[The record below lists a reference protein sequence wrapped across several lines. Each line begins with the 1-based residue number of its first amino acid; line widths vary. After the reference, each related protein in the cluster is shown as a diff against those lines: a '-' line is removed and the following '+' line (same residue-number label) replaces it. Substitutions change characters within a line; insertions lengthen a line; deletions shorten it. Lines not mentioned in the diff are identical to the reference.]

1 MADNK
6 TSAGAGLDALADDT
20 PARLY
25 LIDGSGF
32 IFRAYHSSPLDAFK
46 RSDGVHTNAVNG
58 YVNMLLKMIDRAHD
72 DGALDYMAVI
82 FDASRK
88 TFRNDI
94 YPEYKANRDEP
105 PEELR
110 PQFQLVR
117 DATVAFG
124 LPAIQLAGYEAD
136 DLIATY
142 AREAEAQ
149 GIETV
154 VVSSDKDLMQLVRGR
169 VKMFDP
175 MKDLVIGEDEVM
187 DKFGVTP
194 DKVVDVQSLA
204 GDSTDNVPGVPGIGV
219 KTAALLINE
228 YGDLDTLLDRAEE
241 IKQNKRRENLIEFA
255 DLARVSRDL
264 VRLKDDVE
272 TDHEIADF
280 ALKDPDPAT
289 VVEFL
294 QAMEFRTLTQRV
306 ESRFVAHGLIDA
318 AQTQAAQAAEAPTD
332 DEYELVQ
339 DEETL
344 AAWIAGARD
353 AGVVAFD
360 TETTSLNA
368 MRAQLVGYSLSY
380 APGRACYVPV
390 GHVEPEAEVEELDL
404 LGEPVADSEKANG
417 KSGGKSNGKSNGALK
432 QIDLARALKP
442 LKDLLED
449 PSVLKVAHNAKYDLL
464 VLTRAVEKHLPGE
477 APLAAVAIDD
487 TMLLSYV
494 LDGGRNKHGL
504 DDLTFRHLERENI
517 KFEAVV
523 GKGKNKITFAE
534 VPLDKALDYAAEDAD
549 VTGRLHSRF
558 KPRLPGERMTAV
570 YETIERPLVPV
581 IVAMERAG
589 IKADAETLV
598 DLSKDFAKRM
608 ATLEKKAHKVAGEE
622 FNVGSPK
629 QLGEI
634 LYDKLG
640 IEGGKKGKTGA
651 WTTSADVL
659 DELAAQG
666 HELPQVILDWRQVQK
681 LKSTYA
687 DALVEQIHPE
697 TGRVHTSYGMAIAQT
712 GRLSSNDPNLQ
723 NIPVRTEEGRKI
735 RAAFIADKGNKL
747 VSLDYSQIELRVVA
761 HVAGEEA
768 LIAAFQDGQD
778 IHAMTASQVFD
789 VPVEGMDPMVR
800 RNAKAINFGI
810 IYGISAFGLA
820 RNLGIE
826 RSEAGA
832 YIKAYF
838 ERYPAIKEY
847 MDATK
852 AFAHEAGFVETIFG
866 RRIYLTG
873 IQDKNQAVRGF
884 AERQAINAP
893 IQGAAADIIKRAM
906 IRVPDALA
914 KHKLSSTMLLQV
926 HDELL
931 FEAPDG
937 EVDELIEVICDV
949 MEGAAA
955 PVVNMAVPL
964 VADAGIGDTWDE
976 AH

>member
-1 MADNK
+1 MAEK
-6 TSAGAGLDALADDT
+6 KKAGAGNGNAS
-20 PARLY
+20 PERLY

-32 IFRAYHSSPLDAFK
+32 IFRAFHSSPLDAFK
-46 RSDGVHTNAVNG
+46 RSDGIHTNAVNG
-58 YVNMLLKMIDRAHD
+58 YCNLLLKMIDRAHD

-82 FDASRK
+82 FDAKRK
-88 TFRNDI
+88 NFRNDI

-117 DATVAFG
+117 DATEAFG
-124 LPAIQLAGYEAD
+124 LPAIVMEGYEAD

-142 AREAEAQ
+142 AREAVAQ

-154 VVSSDKDLMQLVRGR
+154 VVSSDKDLMQLVRDG
-169 VKMFDP
+169 VSMFDP
-175 MKDLVIGEDEVM
+175 MKELVIGPDEVL
-187 DKFGVTP
+187 DKFGVAP

-219 KTAALLINE
+219 KTAAQLIDE

-241 IKQNKRRENLIEFA
+241 IKQPKRRENLIEFA
-255 DLARVSRDL
+255 EQARISREL
-264 VRLKDDVE
+264 VRLKDDVKTGHKVE
-272 TDHEIADF
+272 DF

-289 VVEFL
+289 VVAFL
-294 QAMEFRTLTQRV
+294 KEMEFRTLTQRV
-306 ESRFVAHGLIDA
+306 ENRFVASGLMDETE
-318 AQTQAAQAAEAPTD
+318 TQAAIAAEMPVD
-332 DEYELVQ
+332 KDYELVQ
-339 DEETL
+339 DEKTL
-344 AAWIAGARD
+344 KAWIAAARD

-368 MRAQLVGYSLSY
+368 MRAELVGFSLSH

-390 GHVEPEAEVEELDL
+390 GHVKPQSEELDL
-404 LGEPVADSEKANG
+404 LGDPIEGGEKS
-417 KSGGKSNGKSNGALK
+417 KGGNGALK
-432 QIDLARALKP
+432 QVDITKALKH
-442 LKDLLED
+442 LKGLIED
-449 PSVLKVAHNAKYDLL
+449 PSVLTIAHNAKYDLL
-464 VLTRAVEKHLPGE
+464 VLAHAIEKHLPPKKEGE
-477 APLAAVAIDD
+477 KPLDPVALDD

-494 LDGGRNKHGL
+494 LDAGRNKHGL
-504 DDLTFRHLERENI
+504 DELSFRHLEHENI

-523 GKGKNKITFAE
+523 GKGKAQISFAE
-534 VPLDKALDYAAEDAD
+534 VALDAALDYAAEDAD
-549 VTGRLHSRF
+549 MTGRLHTLL
-558 KPRLPGERMTAV
+558 KARLVGERMSTV
-570 YETIERPLVPV
+570 YETIERPLVPA
-581 IVAMERAG
+581 IVAMEGAG
-589 IKADAETLV
+589 IKADAETLMG
-598 DLSKDFAKRM
+598 LSKDFAKRM
-608 ATLEKKAHKVAGEE
+608 ASLEKKAHKVAGEE

-634 LYDKLG
+634 LFDKLG

-651 WTTSADVL
+651 YTTSADVL
-659 DELAAQG
+659 EDLAAQG
-666 HELPQVILDWRQVQK
+666 HELPQVVLDWRQVQK

-697 TGRVHTSYGMAIAQT
+697 TGRIHTSYGMAIAQT

-735 RAAFIADKGNKL
+735 RAAFVAGKGSKL

-789 VPVEGMDPMVR
+789 VPLDGMDPMLR

-820 RNLGIE
+820 RNLGID
-826 RSEAGA
+826 RGEAGE

-838 ERYPAIKEY
+838 ERYPAIKTY
-847 MDATK
+847 MDEAK
-852 AFAHEAGFVETIFG
+852 AQAHEQGFVETIFG
-866 RRIYLTG
+866 RRIYLSG
-873 IQDKNQAVRGF
+873 IKDKNQAVRGF

-906 IRVPDALA
+906 IRVPAALKKA
-914 KHKLSSTMLLQV
+914 KLESIMLLQV

-931 FEAPDG
+931 FEAPKG
-937 EVDELIEVICDV
+937 EVDDLISVVSGV

-955 PVVNMAVPL
+955 PAVNMAVPL
-964 VADAGIGDTWDE
+964 VADAGVGDTWDE

>member
-1 MADNK
+1 MTDKK
-6 TSAGAGLDALADDT
+6 TARGGG

-32 IFRAYHSSPLDAFK
+32 IFRAFHSSPLDAFK

-58 YVNMLLKMIDRAHD
+58 YVNMLLKLIDRAHD

-82 FDASRK
+82 FDAARK
-88 TFRNDI
+88 NFRNDI

-117 DATVAFG
+117 DATEAFG
-124 LPAIQLAGYEAD
+124 LPAIAKEGFEAD

-142 AREAEAQ
+142 ARAAEAQ

-154 VVSSDKDLMQLVRGR
+154 VVSSDKDLMQLVRDG
-169 VKMFDP
+169 VFMLDP
-175 MKDLVIGEDEVM
+175 MKDIVIGEDEVM

-194 DKVVDVQSLA
+194 DKVIDVQSLA

-241 IKQNKRRENLIEFA
+241 ITQNKRRENLIEFA
-255 DLARVSRDL
+255 DQARISREL
-264 VRLKDDVE
+264 VRLKDDVKTE
-272 TDHEIADF
+272 HAIADF
-280 ALKDPDPAT
+280 ALKDPHPAT
-289 VVEFL
+289 VLEFL
-294 QAMEFRTLTQRV
+294 RAMEFRTLTQRI
-306 ESRFVAHGLIDA
+306 ESRFVANGLIDA
-318 AQTQAAQAAEAPTD
+318 AETRVALAAEAPGED
-332 DEYELVQ
+332 QYDLVQ
-339 DEETL
+339 DEKTL
-344 AAWIAGARD
+344 KVWIDGARD
-353 AGVVAFD
+353 AGIVAFD

-368 MRAQLVGYSLSY
+368 MRAELVGVSLSY
-380 APGRACYVPV
+380 APGRACYIPL
-390 GHVEPEAEVEELDL
+390 GHLEPADEELDL
-404 LGEPVADSEKANG
+404 LGDPVEGDG
-417 KSGGKSNGKSNGALK
+417 KTNGALK
-432 QIDLARALKP
+432 QIDIAKALKP
-442 LKDLLED
+442 IKALIED

-464 VLTRAVEKHLPGE
+464 VLARAVEKHLPKE
-477 APLAAVAIDD
+477 QPLAPAALDD

-494 LDGGRNKHGL
+494 LDAGRTKHGL
-504 DDLTFRHLERENI
+504 DELTFRHLERENI
-517 KFEAVV
+517 KFEEVV
-523 GKGKNKITFAE
+523 GKGKSQIPFSE
-534 VPLDKALDYAAEDAD
+534 VVLDRALDYAAEDAD
-549 VTGRLHSRF
+549 VTGRLHSRL
-558 KPRLPGERMTAV
+558 KPRLPGERMATV

-581 IVAMERAG
+581 IVDMERAG
-589 IKADAETLV
+589 IKADAGTLMG
-598 DLSKDFAKRM
+598 LSKDFAKRM
-608 ATLEKKAHKVAGEE
+608 AALEKKAHKVAGEE

-629 QLGEI
+629 QLGAI
-634 LYDKLG
+634 LFDKLG

-651 WTTSADVL
+651 YTTSADVL
-659 DELAAQG
+659 GDLAAQG
-666 HELPQVILDWRQVQK
+666 HELPRIILDWRQIQK

-735 RAAFIADKGNKL
+735 RAAFVARRGNKL

-768 LIAAFQDGQD
+768 LIAAFQAGQD
-778 IHAMTASQVFD
+778 IHAMTASQVFG
-789 VPVEGMDPMVR
+789 VPLEHMDPMVR

-820 RNLGIE
+820 RNLGID
-826 RSEAGA
+826 RGEAAA

-838 ERYPAIKEY
+838 ERYPAIKQY
-847 MDATK
+847 MDETK
-852 AFAHEAGFVETIFG
+852 AFAQEAGFVETIFG
-866 RRIYLTG
+866 RRIYLSG
-873 IQDKNQAVRGF
+873 IKDKNQAVRGF

-906 IRVPDALA
+906 IRVPAALH
-914 KHKLSSTMLLQV
+914 KKKLSSTMLLQV

-931 FEAPDG
+931 FEAPEG
-937 EVDELIEVICDV
+937 EVDELIATVRNV
-949 MEGAAA
+949 MEAAAA
-955 PVVNMAVPL
+955 PAVNMAVPL

>member
-1 MADNK
+1 MAANK
-6 TSAGAGLDALADDT
+6 TSAGTSSGDS

-32 IFRAYHSSPLDAFK
+32 IFRAFHSSPLDAFK

-58 YVNMLLKMIDRAHD
+58 YVNMLLKLIDRAHD

-82 FDASRK
+82 FDAARK
-88 TFRNDI
+88 NFRNDI

-117 DATVAFG
+117 DATEAFG
-124 LPAIQLAGYEAD
+124 LPAIVKEGFEAD

-154 VVSSDKDLMQLVRGR
+154 VVSSDKDLMQLVRDR
-169 VKMFDP
+169 VHMLDP

-187 DKFGVTP
+187 EKFGVTP

-272 TDHEIADF
+272 TEHEIEDF

-289 VVEFL
+289 VIEFL
-294 QAMEFRTLTQRV
+294 QSMEFRTLTQRV
-306 ESRFVAHGLIDA
+306 ESRFVASGLIDA
-318 AQTQAAQAAEAPTD
+318 AETQAALAADAPSED
-332 DEYELVQ
+332 DYELVQ
-339 DEETL
+339 DEKYL
-344 AAWIAGARD
+344 KAWIEGARAAGA
-353 AGVVAFD
+353 VAFD

-368 MRAQLVGYSLSY
+368 MRAELVGYSLSY

-390 GHVEPEAEVEELDL
+390 GHVEPQSDDEELDL

-417 KSGGKSNGKSNGALK
+417 KSNGRSNGTLK
-432 QIDLARALKP
+432 QIDIAKALKP
-442 LKDLLED
+442 LKDLIED

-464 VLTRAVEKHLPGE
+464 VLARAVEKHLPK
-477 APLAAVAIDD
+477 AKPLAPVAIDD

-494 LDGGRNKHGL
+494 LDAGRNKHGL

-517 KFEAVV
+517 KFEEVV
-523 GKGKNKITFAE
+523 GKGKNKITFEE

-558 KPRLPGERMTAV
+558 KPRLPGERMTAM

-581 IVAMERAG
+581 IVDMERAG
-589 IKADAETLV
+589 IKADAETLM

-608 ATLEKKAHKVAGEE
+608 ASLEKKAHKVAGEE

-634 LYDKLG
+634 LFEKLG

-651 WTTSADVL
+651 YTTSADVL
-659 DELAAQG
+659 EDLAAQG
-666 HELPQVILDWRQVQK
+666 HELPRIVLDWRQVQK

-735 RAAFIADKGNKL
+735 RAAFVAGKGNKL

-789 VPVEGMDPMVR
+789 VPLEDMDPMVR

-820 RNLGIE
+820 RNLGID
-826 RSEAGA
+826 RGEAGA

-838 ERYPAIKEY
+838 ERYPAIKQY
-847 MDATK
+847 MDDTK

-873 IQDKNQAVRGF
+873 IKDKNQAVRGF

-906 IRVPDALA
+906 IRVPAALG
-914 KHKLSSTMLLQV
+914 KKKLSSTMLLQV

-931 FEAPDG
+931 FEAPAA
-937 EVDELIEVICDV
+937 EVDELIEVVRDV

>member
-1 MADNK
+1 
-6 TSAGAGLDALADDT
+6 
-20 PARLY
+20 
-25 LIDGSGF
+25 
-32 IFRAYHSSPLDAFK
+32 
-46 RSDGVHTNAVNG
+46 
-58 YVNMLLKMIDRAHD
+58 
-72 DGALDYMAVI
+72 
-82 FDASRK
+82 
-88 TFRNDI
+88 
-94 YPEYKANRDEP
+94 
-105 PEELR
+105 
-110 PQFQLVR
+110 
-117 DATVAFG
+117 
-124 LPAIQLAGYEAD
+124 
-136 DLIATY
+136 
-142 AREAEAQ
+142 
-149 GIETV
+149 
-154 VVSSDKDLMQLVRGR
+154 
-169 VKMFDP
+169 
-175 MKDLVIGEDEVM
+175 
-187 DKFGVTP
+187 
-194 DKVVDVQSLA
+194 
-204 GDSTDNVPGVPGIGV
+204 
-219 KTAALLINE
+219 
-228 YGDLDTLLDRAEE
+228 
-241 IKQNKRRENLIEFA
+241 
-255 DLARVSRDL
+255 
-264 VRLKDDVE
+264 
-272 TDHEIADF
+272 
-280 ALKDPDPAT
+280 
-289 VVEFL
+289 
-294 QAMEFRTLTQRV
+294 
-306 ESRFVAHGLIDA
+306 
-318 AQTQAAQAAEAPTD
+318 
-332 DEYELVQ
+332 
-339 DEETL
+339 
-344 AAWIAGARD
+344 
-353 AGVVAFD
+353 
-360 TETTSLNA
+360 SLNA

-651 WTTSADVL
+651 YTTSADVL
-659 DELAAQG
+659 DDLAAQG